1 MVAQV
6 VIVMQMV
13 VVVAVVV
20 VVMVVMAVEMMTV
33 LIVSFD
39 LKVVEYLFDWR
50 LLLVAILVR
59 EYELLRALFAF
70 LKRITKF
77 QGFNI

>member
-6 VIVMQMV
+6 VIVMQMI
-13 VVVAVVV
+13 VVVAVV